1 MDVKDLLSY
10 ENDLKNNGIR
20 LIAGVDEVGRGSLAG
35 PVVCASVI
43 MDLDNL
49 IVGVNDSKKLT
60 EKKRELLYDKI
71 LEKAISCSIY
81 CVEPKIIDEINILEA
96 TRLCMTKAVENLD
109 KKPEVVLVD
118 AMDLKDLDKEI
129 KQISIIK
136 GDATSY
142 SIACASSVA
151 KVYLDRLMVE
161 LSGKYPEYN
170 FAKHKGYGTK
180 EHISAIKVNGICEI
194 HRKTFVKNFIN
205 KE

>member
-1 MDVKDLLSY
+1 
-10 ENDLKNNGIR
+10 
-20 LIAGVDEVGRGSLAG
+20 
-35 PVVCASVI
+35 

-49 IVGVNDSKKLT
+49 IDGVNDSKKLT

-71 LEKAISCSIY
+71 LEKAVSYSIY
-81 CVEPKIIDEINILEA
+81 EIEPKMIDEINILEA

-118 AMDLKDLDKEI
+118 AMDLKDLNKEI

-142 SIACASSVA
+142 TIACASIVA
-151 KVYLDRLMVE
+151 KVYRDRLMVE
-161 LSGKYPEYN
+161 LSNKYPEYK

-180 EHISAIKVNGICEI
+180 EHITAIKEKGICEI
-194 HRKTFVKNFIN
+194 HRKSFVKNFI
-205 KE
+205 